1 MAKVEEKDKSGKFD
15 LYAKTENKF
24 GSGYRKRMLF
34 LDDRTKRI
42 HSALFKYGHEYDVT
56 IVTNVKECLRYM
68 AAFDYNVI
76 SLDHDLNGCDFDDPT
91 GKDSGLEVVNY
102 ITSTGWPT
110 GKPKPQFWIH
120 SRNIFAG
127 HKMATVLMEGGFK
140 VSSKPFIYPINL
152 PQGLL

>member
-24 GSGYRKRMLF
+24 GPGYRKRMLF

-42 HSALFKYGHEYDVT
+42 HAALIKYKDEYDVI

-68 AAFDYNVI
+68 VKFDYDVI
-76 SLDHDLNGCDFDDPT
+76 SLDHDLNGCDFADST
-91 GKDSGLEVVNY
+91 GKDSGLEVVKY
-102 ITSTGWPT
+102 FAERGWPPE
-110 GKPKPQFWIH
+110 KPKPQFWIH
-120 SRNIFAG
+120 SSNIFAA
-127 HKMATVLMEGGFK
+127 HQMATVLMEGGFK

>member
-1 MAKVEEKDKSGKFD
+1 MAKVKVTRELGKFD
-15 LYAKTENKF
+15 LYAKTENNS
-24 GSGYRKRMLF
+24 GPGYRKKMLF

-102 ITSTGWPT
+102 ITSTGWPP

-127 HKMATVLMEGGFK
+127 HQMATVLMEHDFP
-140 VSSKPFIYPINL
+140 VSSKPFIYPDNMPL
-152 PQGLL
+152 DLL